1 MAIEPDEIKQS
12 FRRTEKLYQSP
23 GQHVIRILDAILKR
37 ITVHTVRRDGKFPTV
52 KCLGSDCPICESN
65 RRIFTEHP
73 DDYQKVE
80 GYCSRS
86 KRHYANVLDRTPV
99 KICPNS
105 ECQAEVKAEDTVNF
119 SANCPFCKT
128 LLVSVPV
135 IISNKVKVLDV
146 SDEVAH
152 QMDLLEKTR
161 LDAERNVVGWTNYD
175 FVILKQKGKSP
186 LFQLGDN
193 REPVSVPDEAKF
205 DLDKAVIELT
215 AEELSGFMAGAA
227 LKDLFAARRGTSQ
240 QVVAT
245 SEAKLTAEEIQKAIS
260 EIITD

>member
-1 MAIEPDEIKQS
+1 LAIEPDEIKQS
-12 FRRTEKLYQSP
+12 FRRTVKLYQSP
-23 GQHVIRILDAILKR
+23 GQHIIRMLNAILKR
-37 ITVHTVRRDGKFPTV
+37 INVHIIKRDGKFFTV
-52 KCLGSDCPICESN
+52 KCLGDDCPICQNN
-65 RRIFTEHP
+65 RHIFLEHP
-73 DDYQKVE
+73 DDYQKVD

-86 KRHYANVLDRTPV
+86 KRHFGNVLDRTPV

-105 ECQAEVKAEDTVNF
+105 DCQAEVKSEDTVNF
-119 SANCPFCKT
+119 PANCPFCKT
-128 LLVSVPV
+128 LLVSIPV
-135 IISNKVKVLDV
+135 TISNKVKVLEV

-161 LDAERNVVGWTNYD
+161 LDAERNIIGWVNYD
-175 FVILKQKGKSP
+175 FIILKQKGKSP

-193 REPVSVPDEAKF
+193 RDPVEVPDEAKF

-215 AEELSGFMAGAA
+215 AEEISAFLRGTS
-227 LKDLFAARRGTSQ
+227 LKDLFAARRGTNQ

-245 SEAKLTAEEIQKAIS
+245 SETSRTAEEIQKAIS